1 LSWRN
6 HVFAVPAIER
16 NSRGEQS
23 LSAGKKFAA
32 PAMITITAISTV
44 PANADALAS
53 FPRLHPL
60 AHGINDTYY
69 FVSRHARILNTWPET
84 FFD

>member
-1 LSWRN
+1 
-6 HVFAVPAIER
+6 
-16 NSRGEQS
+16 
-23 LSAGKKFAA
+23 
-32 PAMITITAISTV
+32 MIAITAISTV

-60 AHGINDTYY
+60 THGINDTYY
-69 FVSRHARILNTWPET
+69 FMSWDARILDTGPES

>member
-1 LSWRN
+1 
-6 HVFAVPAIER
+6 
-16 NSRGEQS
+16 
-23 LSAGKKFAA
+23 
-32 PAMITITAISTV
+32 MIAITAISTV

-60 AHGINDTYY
+60 AHGINDAYY
-69 FVSRHARILNTWPET
+69 FMSRHARILNTWPET